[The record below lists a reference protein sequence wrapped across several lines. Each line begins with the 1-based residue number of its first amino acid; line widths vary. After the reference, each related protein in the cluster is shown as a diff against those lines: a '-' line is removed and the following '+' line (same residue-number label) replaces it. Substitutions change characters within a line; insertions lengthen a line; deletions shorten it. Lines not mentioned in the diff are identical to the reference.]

1 MEVREPARSG
11 RRLLLLE
18 RLKLLLKSLQD
29 DTAESNLTS
38 TEPVLCSRFKCRF
51 KCRTGSTC
59 SCCAPV
65 CPRPRIA
72 QLVQWRDYQAYL
84 RSCYRLRLIDNTG
97 RQQPAL
103 GLNEWLRRDGAYTPL
118 VVWLSR
124 FRWKSSPSGVPRTKF
139 LPVEVVTRVCGFLGR
154 DSRLVMRM
162 PDGLYLRRAY
172 LLMRRRHCAVVNTG

>member
-18 RLKLLLKSLQD
+18 RLKLAKLEPKSLQD
-29 DTAESNLTS
+29 EFKVAESNLTS
-38 TEPVLCSRFKCRF
+38 TEPNR
-51 KCRTGSTC
+51 
-59 SCCAPV
+59 APV

-72 QLVQWRDYQAYL
+72 QLVQWRDYQTYL
-84 RSCYRLRLIDNTG
+84 RSYYRLRLIDNTG

-139 LPVEVVTRVCGFLGR
+139 IPVEVVTRVCGFLGR

>member
-1 MEVREPARSG
+1 MTHVREPARSG
-11 RRLLLLE
+11 RRLHCLE
-18 RLKLLLKSLQD
+18 RLKLAKLEPRALQD
-29 DTAESNLTS
+29 QFKVAESKLTFTITSRALTS
-38 TEPVLCSRFKCRF
+38 VVK
-51 KCRTGSTC
+51 
-59 SCCAPV
+59 
-65 CPRPRIA
+65 PRPHMA
-72 QLVQWRDYQAYL
+72 QLVQWRDYQTYL
-84 RSCYRLRLIDNTG
+84 RSYYRLRLIDNTG

-139 LPVEVVTRVCGFLGR
+139 IPVEVVTRVCGFLGR